1 MCLLAVSPFVR
12 VIGLSTVVLMSI
24 SVGVAY
30 YLQYRV
36 VIDGAEKKSDDAYFD
51 SRVR

>member
-12 VIGLSTVVLMSI
+12 VIGLSVVLMSI

-30 YLQYRV
+30 YLQCRV